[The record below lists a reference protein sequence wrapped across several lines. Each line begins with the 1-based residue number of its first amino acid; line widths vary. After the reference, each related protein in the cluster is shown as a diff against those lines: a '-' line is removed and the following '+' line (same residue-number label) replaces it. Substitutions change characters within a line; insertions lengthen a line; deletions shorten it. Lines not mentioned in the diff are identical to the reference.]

1 MIMWLQKD
9 ERILLRYYYSQG
21 RADYICQRELDI
33 LIEELRKRKNQT
45 EKQQVD
51 ETYVMNALGVLQ
63 KHSLFQNVK
72 KVHDTGQIQV
82 KLTREAIDLGRKY
95 GSTIGTLGVWFT
107 EYLWFWVILGVIVSF
122 FGILVTI
129 LKD

>member
-1 MIMWLQKD
+1 LIMWLQKD

-21 RADYICQRELDI
+21 RADYICQRDPDI

-51 ETYVMNALGVLQ
+51 ETYVMNALGILQ
-63 KHSLFQNVK
+63 KHSLIQNVK
-72 KVHDTGQIQV
+72 RVHDTGQIQV
-82 KLTREAIDLGRKY
+82 KLTREAIDPGRKY

-107 EYLWFWVILGVIVSF
+107 EYTWLWIIIGLAIGVI
-122 FGILVTI
+122 TI
-129 LKD
+129 VVAVLKN